1 MSGIYHYACLIQDAT
16 ACCAQGIEFELNETY
31 DHPEDYPSEGEE
43 VIVEGVFDTYMEK
56 GYTYCTLRDGV
67 LIDG

>member
-1 MSGIYHYACLIQDAT
+1 MSGIYYYACVIQDAT

-31 DHPEDYPSEGEE
+31 DRPEDYPSEGEE
-43 VIVEGVFDTYMEK
+43 VIVEGVLDTDRDKVYP
-56 GYTYCTLRDGV
+56 YRTLRDGV